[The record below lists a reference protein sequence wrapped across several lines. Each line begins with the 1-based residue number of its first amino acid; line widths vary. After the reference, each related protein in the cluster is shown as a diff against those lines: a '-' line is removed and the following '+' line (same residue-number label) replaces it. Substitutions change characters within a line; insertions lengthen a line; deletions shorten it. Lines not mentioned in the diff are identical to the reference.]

1 MTIDLKLD
9 AMTLAEK
16 LTAMELLWA
25 DISANPAALN
35 SPSWHE
41 DVLNHRRQQV
51 AAGTLQFKDWKSS
64 ITKLKEELH
73 ANPPAGKRRS

>member
-9 AMTLAEK
+9 AMTLTEK

-25 DISANPAALN
+25 DISAKPVALT

-41 DVLNHRRQQV
+41 SVLNHRRQQS
-51 AAGTLQFKDWKSS
+51 AAGILQFKDWKSA
-64 ITKLKEELH
+64 ITKLKEELN
-73 ANPPAGKRRS
+73 ANPSAGKRRS